1 MAIPISSEQL
11 KERYILIYREN
22 PPADANPYTKIKV
35 DNFVDKTGVGLAKQP
50 SPAFPAG
57 LAGTIIPVT
66 AGGGLVYNDSSG
78 ELSLDLPTDT
88 LNFVGFI
95 FETDQKPDNN
105 LQAGDFYIVN
115 DSDQSWNIIN
125 DQNYQNG

>member
-1 MAIPISSEQL
+1 MVIPISSEQL

-35 DNFVDKTGVGLAKQP
+35 DNFVDKTGVGLAKKP
-50 SPAFPAG
+50 SAAFPDG

-66 AGGGLVYNDSSG
+66 GGGLVYSDISG
-78 ELSLDLPTDT
+78 KLSLDLPTDT

-95 FETDQKPDNN
+95 FETAPFN
-105 LQAGDFYIVN
+105 
-115 DSDQSWNIIN
+115 
-125 DQNYQNG
+125 